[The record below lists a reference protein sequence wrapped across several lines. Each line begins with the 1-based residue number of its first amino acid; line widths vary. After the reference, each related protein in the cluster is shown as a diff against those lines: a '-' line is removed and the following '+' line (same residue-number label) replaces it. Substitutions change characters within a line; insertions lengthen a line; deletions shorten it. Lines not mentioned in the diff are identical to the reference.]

1 MANAHPDLGT
11 PPSLPPRARA
21 LWRLMRPRQWIK
33 NVLVFAPLIFAGDFL
48 RLTDWPPVLYAFAA
62 FSLLSSAVYI
72 ANDWRDRA
80 EDSRHP
86 SKRMRPLA
94 SGQVSL
100 QSAGW
105 LLAALLALGLAIAY
119 LSGPWVLLVA
129 ALFLLVNALYSYLLK
144 SRLLLDA
151 FGISAGFM
159 LRAAAGAVA
168 INVTFSPWLFVLVL
182 LLTLFLALGKRRS
195 ELRASLSPE
204 QHRQV
209 LGRYSQGLLDQL
221 LGVLVSS
228 TIAVYAIYTFNEP
241 LHAHAFMLTIPF
253 VIYGLFRYLYLLSV
267 NDLEN
272 PDELLAADWPT
283 LVNLGLWVLTVVI
296 LLILSRQGVL

>member
-1 MANAHPDLGT
+1 
-11 PPSLPPRARA
+11 
-21 LWRLMRPRQWIK
+21 
-33 NVLVFAPLIFAGDFL
+33 
-48 RLTDWPPVLYAFAA
+48 
-62 FSLLSSAVYI
+62 
-72 ANDWRDRA
+72 
-80 EDSRHP
+80 
-86 SKRMRPLA
+86 
-94 SGQVSL
+94 
-100 QSAGW
+100 
-105 LLAALLALGLAIAY
+105 
-119 LSGPWVLLVA
+119 
-129 ALFLLVNALYSYLLK
+129 
-144 SRLLLDA
+144 
-151 FGISAGFM
+151 
-159 LRAAAGAVA
+159 
-168 INVTFSPWLFVLVL
+168 VLVL